1 MGFNANIVKPLEV
14 NEAES
19 LLRLEWLLFK
29 PLVNRLTLSHN
40 NNNNF
45 SELTKIFPN
54 TPTIKTLSHDL

>member
-1 MGFNANIVKPLEV
+1 MGFDANIVKPLEI
-14 NEAES
+14 NEAEC
-19 LLRLEWLLFK
+19 LLGLEGLLFK

-54 TPTIKTLSHDL
+54 TPTNQTLSHDF

>member
-40 NNNNF
+40 LNNNLN
-45 SELTKIFPN
+45 ELAKIFS
-54 TPTIKTLSHDL
+54 KTSADQTLE